1 MSICYDEIGN
11 KNKISQL
18 KCGHIFHQECISEW
32 TKQCKEGNNCPV
44 CRTVIEN
51 DIYSLTKNI
60 KNTKKLNNQIV
71 FCFNLRIFS
80 SRIINRT

>member
-1 MSICYDEIGN
+1 MCPICYDEIEN

-32 TKQCKEGNNCPV
+32 TKKCKEGNNCPV

-51 DIYSLTKNI
+51 DMF
-60 KNTKKLNNQIV
+60 IV
-71 FCFNLRIFS
+71 
-80 SRIINRT
+80 